1 MKKLTF
7 IYASAAALL
16 FAGCASDDLT
26 PGAGVTA
33 EGTSGAIGFNF
44 NVPNQVRG
52 TLSGK
57 DAATKLGEEFVVY
70 GTKHVTAEDGTA
82 NNDAA
87 VFTNY
92 VVRYKDDSA
101 NSTESNTHNWE
112 YNGLLPYGTDT
123 YGTDTVKPVLT
134 ANQTVKYW
142 DYSAANG
149 YTFTAFSA
157 RKELKEGHVT
167 VTKTTADPAADQ
179 SKYKKGYTVKLTK
192 DANLDNIFY
201 SDRVEVPKASYGQPV
216 VLTFRNFGTRVRVG
230 FYETVPGYS
239 VKIDKF
245 YYDADAAAT
254 SVVQTYSAMDTES
267 DNAFAAALHYVA
279 KDPGTSSENNTI
291 TVTYNASGTT
301 VNQPTLT
308 NTTCTYTNTLT
319 LGGKINLA
327 DAIATSSSNPTWDSE
342 GGAYTTVYP
351 NEANV
356 NPMLIRCDYT
366 LTSTDGSNEKIQVK
380 NARVVVPAEYLKWKP
395 NFAYTYIF
403 KISDKTN
410 GTTGKDP
417 ENPDN
422 PGGSTDDDPE
432 GLHPITFDAVVVDA
446 TTGNQETVSGITTN
460 SVTTYANGSKVE
472 TNDEYKSGEPIYV
485 VDQQTTGTH
494 NVITPANIGETDNNA
509 QVYKL
514 GKEATEGEVY
524 AQLTGAKMGIT
535 MDAVTGASIET
546 TVPLNDGTSLSL
558 SAVKFKPVVTAT
570 TYFAYVYAEKAYVAP
585 TFDPVTSDTPETG
598 VTYYF
603 KTDGDDGVY
612 YTASGIS
619 KENFEK
625 YKSKLYKMSDT
636 DKGTAGVYDI
646 KVIKVKP

>member
-92 VVRYKDDSA
+92 VVRYKENSA

-112 YNGLLPYGTDT
+112 YNGLLSYK
-123 YGTDTVKPVLT
+123 TDTVKPVLT

-167 VTKTTADPAADQ
+167 VTKTTADPATADQ

-267 DNAFAAALHYVA
+267 DNAFTAALHYVA

-319 LGGKINLA
+319 LGGKINTA
-327 DAIATSSSNPTWDSE
+327 DAIATSSTSPTWDSAD
-342 GGAYTTVYP
+342 GAYTTVYP

-410 GTTGKDP
+410 GTTGNNP
-417 ENPDN
+417 SNPDA
-422 PGGSTDDDPE
+422 PGTGDDPE

-485 VDQQTTGTH
+485 VDQETTGTH
-494 NVITPANIGETDNNA
+494 QVITPTNIGTADKNA

-514 GKEATEGEVY
+514 GKAATEGEVY

-535 MDAVTGASIET
+535 MEKVTGASIET
-546 TVPLNDGTSLSL
+546 SVPLNDGTSLSL
-558 SAVKFKPVVTAT
+558 SAVKFTPSVDAT
-570 TYFAYVYAEKAYVAP
+570 TYFAYVYTGTEYKAP
-585 TFDPVTSDTPETG
+585 TFNAVSTDASATYEDA

-603 KTDGDDGVY
+603 KTDTDVY

-619 KENFEK
+619 DKNFDE
-625 YKSKLYKMSDT
+625 YKSKLYKMT
-636 DKGTAGVYDI
+636 NPGTAGVYDI

>member
-57 DAATKLGEEFVVY
+57 DAADKLKNEFVVY
-70 GTKHVTAEDGTA
+70 GTKHVSADEDGAAT
-82 NNDAA
+82 NDAV
-87 VFTNY
+87 VFNNY
-92 VVRYKDDSA
+92 KVRYKENSA

-123 YGTDTVKPVLT
+123 VSTSPATSVTG
-134 ANQTVKYW
+134 NQTVKYW

-157 RKELKEGHVT
+157 YQELKDGHVT
-167 VTKTTADPAADQ
+167 VTKTTEDAATADK

-245 YYDADAAAT
+245 YYDADAS
-254 SVVQTYSAMDTES
+254 SVVETYKAMEDES
-267 DNAFAAALHYVA
+267 TNAFAAALHYVA
-279 KDPGTSSENNTI
+279 KDPGTSSDNNNI

-327 DAIATSSSNPTWDSE
+327 DAIATSSSAPTWDSAD
-342 GGAYTTVYP
+342 GAYTTVYP

-446 TTGNQETVSGITTN
+446 TTGNQETVTGITTN

-485 VDQQTTGTH
+485 VDQKTTGDH
-494 NVITPANIGETDNNA
+494 AVITPDAIGTTDGKA

-514 GKEATEGEVY
+514 GKAATEGEVY
-524 AQLTGAKMGIT
+524 AQLTGAKMGIN
-535 MDAVTGASIET
+535 MEAVAGASIET
-546 TVPLNDGTSLSL
+546 SVPLNDGTSLSL
-558 SAVKFKPVVTAT
+558 KAVKFTPTVDAP
-570 TYFAYVYAEKAYVAP
+570 TYFAYVYADKAYKEPTYESVA
-585 TFDPVTSDTPETG
+585 TATSSYEDT

-603 KTDGDDGVY
+603 KTDGADGVY

-619 KENFEK
+619 DKNFDE
-625 YKSKLYKMSDT
+625 YKSKLYKMT
-636 DKGTAGVYDI
+636 DGGTAGVYDI
-646 KVIKVKP
+646 KVIKVTKL

>member
-112 YNGLLPYGTDT
+112 YNGLLSYK
-123 YGTDTVKPVLT
+123 TDTVKPVLT

-167 VTKTTADPAADQ
+167 VTKTTADPATADQ

-301 VNQPTLT
+301 LNQPTLT

-319 LGGKINLA
+319 LGGNINSA
-327 DAIATSSSNPTWDSE
+327 TAIATSSTNPTWDKAT
-342 GGAYTTVYP
+342 GDYTTVYP

-422 PGGSTDDDPE
+422 PGTSDDPE

-485 VDQQTTGTH
+485 VDQKTTGDH
-494 NVITPANIGETDNNA
+494 AVITPGAIGTTDGNA

-514 GKEATEGEVY
+514 GKAATEGEVY
-524 AQLTGAKMGIT
+524 AQLTGAKMDIT
-535 MDAVTGASIET
+535 MTKVEGASIET
-546 TVPLNDGTSLSL
+546 TVPLNDGTSPSL
-558 SAVKFKPVVTAT
+558 SAVKFTPTVTDA
-570 TYFAYVYAEKAYVAP
+570 TYFAYVYTGTEYKAP
-585 TFDPVTSDTPETG
+585 TFNAVSTDASATYQNI
-598 VTYYF
+598 TYYF

-619 KENFEK
+619 DKNFDE

-636 DKGTAGVYDI
+636 DKGTPGVYDI
-646 KVIKVKP
+646 KVIKVKKP

>member
-70 GTKHVTAEDGTA
+70 GTKHASTAEDGTA
-82 NNDAA
+82 NNDAV

-112 YNGLLPYGTDT
+112 YNGLLSYR
-123 YGTDTVKPVLT
+123 TDTVKPVLT

-157 RKELKEGHVT
+157 REELKSGHVT
-167 VTKTTADPAADQ
+167 VTKNTADAAESDQ

-245 YYDADAAAT
+245 YFGDGT
-254 SVVQTYSAMDTES
+254 TTPITTYSAMGNSTGD
-267 DNAFAAALHYVA
+267 AFKAALLYVTNGSTDA
-279 KDPGTSSENNTI
+279 DKNTI

-319 LGGKINLA
+319 LGEKINEA
-327 DAIATSSSNPTWDSE
+327 TAIATSSSAPTWDSAD
-342 GGAYTTVYP
+342 GAYTTVYP

-485 VDQQTTGTH
+485 VDQKTTGDH
-494 NVITPANIGETDNNA
+494 AVITPGAIGTADGNA
-509 QVYKL
+509 QVYQLSKA
-514 GKEATEGEVY
+514 ATESEVY

-535 MDAVTGASIET
+535 MTKVEGASIET
-546 TVPLNDGTSLSL
+546 SVPLNDGTSPSL
-558 SAVKFKPVVTAT
+558 SAVKFTPSVDAT
-570 TYFAYVYAEKAYVAP
+570 TYFAYVYAVKAYVAP

-603 KTDGDDGVY
+603 KTDGEDGVY

-619 KENFEK
+619 DKNFDE
-625 YKSKLYKMSDT
+625 YNSKLYKMSDT
-636 DKGTAGVYDI
+636 DKGTPGVYDI
-646 KVIKVKP
+646 KVIKVNP

>member
-70 GTKHVTAEDGTA
+70 GTKHVTAAEDGTA

-92 VVRYKDDSA
+92 VVRYKENSA

-112 YNGLLPYGTDT
+112 YNGLLSYK
-123 YGTDTVKPVLT
+123 TDTVKPVLT

-157 RKELKEGHVT
+157 REELKSGHVT
-167 VTKTTADPAADQ
+167 VTKTTADAAESDK

-201 SDRVEVPKASYGQPV
+201 SDRVEVPKNNYGQPV

-230 FYETVPGYS
+230 FYETVPGYD
-239 VKIDKF
+239 VHIDNF
-245 YYDADAAAT
+245 YFGEGT
-254 SVVQTYSAMDTES
+254 TTPITTYSAMSNSAS
-267 DNAFAAALHYVA
+267 DKFKAALLYVTN
-279 KDPGTSSENNTI
+279 GTNDGDENTI

-319 LGGKINLA
+319 LGGKINTA
-327 DAIATSSSNPTWDSE
+327 EAIGTSSTNPTWDSE
-342 GGAYTTVYP
+342 SGAYTTVYP

-410 GTTGKDP
+410 GTTGNNP
-417 ENPDN
+417 SNPDA
-422 PGGSTDDDPE
+422 PGTGDDPE

-494 NVITPANIGETDNNA
+494 QVITPGAIGTADGNA
-509 QVYKL
+509 QVYQLSKA
-514 GKEATEGEVY
+514 ATESEVY

-535 MDAVTGASIET
+535 MTKVEGASIET
-546 TVPLNDGTSLSL
+546 SVPLNDGTSLSL
-558 SAVKFKPVVTAT
+558 SAVKFTPSVEAT
-570 TYFAYVYAEKAYVAP
+570 TYFAYVYTGTEYKAP
-585 TFDPVTSDTPETG
+585 TFNAVSTDASATYQNI
-598 VTYYF
+598 TYYF

-619 KENFEK
+619 DKNFDE

-636 DKGTAGVYDI
+636 DKGTPGVYDI
-646 KVIKVKP
+646 KVIKVKKP

>member
-112 YNGLLPYGTDT
+112 YNGLLSYK
-123 YGTDTVKPVLT
+123 TDTVKPVLT

-167 VTKTTADPAADQ
+167 VTKTTADPATADQ

-245 YYDADAAAT
+245 YFGDGT
-254 SVVQTYSAMDTES
+254 KTPITTYSAMGNSTGD
-267 DNAFAAALHYVA
+267 AFKAALLYVTNGSTDA
-279 KDPGTSSENNTI
+279 DKNTI

-319 LGGKINLA
+319 LGEKINEA
-327 DAIATSSSNPTWDSE
+327 TAIATSSSAPTWDSAD
-342 GGAYTTVYP
+342 GAYTTVYP

-410 GTTGKDP
+410 GTTGNNP
-417 ENPDN
+417 GNPDE
-422 PGGSTDDDPE
+422 PGKPGDDPE

-524 AQLTGAKMGIT
+524 AQLTGAQMGIT
-535 MDAVTGASIET
+535 MEKVTGASIET
-546 TVPLNDGTSLSL
+546 TVPLNDGTSPLL
-558 SAVKFKPVVTAT
+558 SAVKFTPTVTET
-570 TYFAYVYAEKAYVAP
+570 TYFAYVYAVRAYVAP
-585 TFDPVTSDTPETG
+585 TYKPVSELSPSGYEND

-603 KTDGDDGVY
+603 KTDGADGVY

-619 KENFEK
+619 DKNFDE
-625 YKSKLYKMSDT
+625 YKSKLYKMT
-636 DKGTAGVYDI
+636 NPGTAGVYDI